1 MKNELYVQEGIIIP
15 AHELEISTS
24 RSGGAGGQHV
34 NKTDTRITIRWN
46 IFKTQV
52 LTDEQ
57 KQRIIHKLGGRITAD
72 GELIIN
78 NSQTRSQEQNRR
90 LALANLAHT
99 IQKALHVAK
108 KRKPTKVSKAAKET
122 RLQEKSQRSNV
133 KKLRSKKFDE

>member
-1 MKNELYVQEGIIIP
+1 MKSDLFIQEGIIIP
-15 AHELEISTS
+15 AHELEITAS

-46 IFKTQV
+46 IKNTQV

-57 KQRIIHKLGGRITAD
+57 KQRVIQRLAGRITAE
-72 GELIIN
+72 GALIIN

-90 LALANLAHT
+90 LALENLAHT
-99 IQKALHVAK
+99 LQKALHVPK
-108 KRKPTKVSKAAKET
+108 KRRPTKMSKAAKET
-122 RLQEKSQRSNV
+122 RLQEKSQRASI